1 MTEFIHKLRGILPP
15 LTKCVKT
22 TSYKLNSS
30 RTLCFKNISC
40 LMLQLVSTTFL
51 LACFVCQKERTS
63 ETRRNVF
70 DLTMKALFILQ
81 IMRF

>member
-30 RTLCFKNISC
+30 RTLCFKKYLSYAAAC
-40 LMLQLVSTTFL
+40 STTFL

-70 DLTMKALFILQ
+70 YLTMKALFILQ